1 MTWSLIKKAY
11 KNNHGE
17 ELEVEPIDISKK
29 VAKAHDPE
37 EVIRVITVKW
47 GTKYDAE
54 YVNKVY
60 KGMKRYTKRDFKFIC
75 FTDDAEGL
83 NENIEPKEL
92 LENWTGWWGK
102 ATIFAKAHGF
112 DTGLN
117 YFIDL
122 DMIIS
127 GPLDDLFKFDGSFAL
142 LRTDEI
148 QNECLNKGGYNSSI
162 VYWRGSEFC
171 QIYELLKKAKTEVES
186 YLFRYFSLIIY

>member
-1 MTWSLIKKAY
+1 M
-11 KNNHGE
+11 
-17 ELEVEPIDISKK
+17 
-29 VAKAHDPE
+29 
-37 EVIRVITVKW
+37 ITVKW

-60 KGMKRYTKRDFKFIC
+60 KGLKRYTDREFQFIC
-75 FTDDAEGL
+75 FTDDRTGL
-83 NENIEPKEL
+83 NENIVPMDL

-117 YFIDL
+117 FFIDL

-127 GPLDDLFKFDGSFAL
+127 GSCDDLFNFDGRFAL

-171 QIYELLKKAKTEVES
+171 EIYELLKKAKKEVEQ
-186 YLFRYFSLIIY
+186 YLFRYYY